1 MLGLSGIGWMT
12 ISLTFGY
19 VVLEIMTALSSVIGK
34 DSAMS
39 KHKWVTL
46 LFSLASL
53 PMLAYP
59 IIGMFLGDK
68 WYIAPLFALG
78 AFLISG
84 KVLFWITGLLIR
96 NPSVL
101 FGFIYPL
108 FATIQFVS
116 AIFAY
121 ITWF

>member
-46 LFSLASL
+46 LFSLSSL

>member
-19 VVLEIMTALSSVIGK
+19 VVHEIMSALSSVIGE
-34 DSAMS
+34 DGAMS

-46 LFSLASL
+46 LFSLSSL
-53 PMLAYP
+53 PMLVYP

-96 NPSVL
+96 NPRVL
-101 FGFIYPL
+101 FSFIYPL

-116 AIFAY
+116 AVFAY

>member
-12 ISLTFGY
+12 ISLTFGH

-46 LFSLASL
+46 LFSLSSL

>member
-46 LFSLASL
+46 LFSLSSL

-84 KVLFWITGLLIR
+84 KVLFWIMGLLIR